1 MVLEGMTLPYGVHI
15 GPNAVT
21 YAAAVPVSRKRKK
34 TRKSGQK
41 PRPQAF
47 SWSGGLDV
55 RQQEESIAAMAGF
68 TADLRQLHE
77 HRMSLALKTAEP
89 MIAELVG
96 IAASLS
102 DSDLQDELCL
112 RIGRTLSERDEN
124 APVDDYISP
133 NTLAEAIIQAA
144 ANAVGN
150 ALAADTDWAHAWRV
164 LTAAASTVN
173 FPLSDQAESLIEALR
188 VGPGG
193 HQLPTTSTG
202 PAITRPV
209 LWTRDAYGSRFAV
222 VAPFLAADQSQRWYL
237 WDIDACGHH
246 AFTVHGGYYASSGEA
261 LVDWQAGVGAPAA
274 DGTVLA
280 PVDDPRLLDEL
291 MPRELGMMNP
301 GGENFQQLAEYH
313 RSKRL
318 AEAVIDITKPIHPK
332 RTPARAD
339 LNPATAVAMFT
350 AWLREHRPE
359 RSRQD
364 GLDELI
370 GELADSWFSDGPSDL
385 FRTCSPHRVAFIAEH
400 VGNFYEDDFAADLIA
415 LLPDWTT
422 WLADRNATPAH
433 LADRCRPYA
442 HGEPHIAFNTDSRGP
457 YYLARITE

>member
-1 MVLEGMTLPYGVHI
+1 M
-15 GPNAVT
+15 T
-21 YAAAVPVSRKRKK
+21 YAVAVPVSRKRKK

-41 PRPQAF
+41 PRPQTF

-68 TADLRQLHE
+68 TGYRRQLHE

-112 RIGRTLSERDEN
+112 RIGRTLSERDDD

-133 NTLAEAIIQAA
+133 DTLAEAIIQAA

-150 ALAADTDWAHAWRV
+150 ALAADTDDWTHAWRV
-164 LTAAASTVN
+164 LIAAASIVN
-173 FPLSDQAESLIEALR
+173 FPLSDQAESLIEGLR
-188 VGPGG
+188 VRPGG
-193 HQLPTTSTG
+193 RQLPKTPTG
-202 PAITRPV
+202 PVITGPV
-209 LWTRDAYGSRFAV
+209 LWTRDVYGSRFAV
-222 VAPFLAADQSQRWYL
+222 VAPLRAADGTQRWYL

-246 AFTVHGGYYASSGEA
+246 AFTVHSGYYPTSQEA
-261 LVDWQAGVGAPAA
+261 LADWQAGVGAPAA

-301 GGENFQQLAEYH
+301 GGENVQQLAEYH

-318 AEAVIDITKPIHPK
+318 AEAIINTIKLGRPH
-332 RTPARAD
+332 RTATRAD
-339 LNPATAVAMFT
+339 LKPVTAVALLT

-364 GLDELI
+364 GLDQII
-370 GELADSWFSDGPSDL
+370 GELADSWYIDGPVAL
-385 FRTCSPHRVAFIAEH
+385 FHTCSPHRVAFIAEH
-400 VGNFYEDDFAADLIA
+400 LGNFYEDDFAADVIT
-415 LLPDWTT
+415 LLPDWTA
-422 WLADRNATPAH
+422 WLADRNATPVH
-433 LADRCRPYA
+433 LADRCSPYA
-442 HGEPHIAFNTDSRGP
+442 HGEPHIAFNADSRGP
-457 YYLARITE
+457 NYLARITE